1 MTIPSQH
8 AHHMV
13 KYLEFPC
20 AGVVLAHIEGCPYAK
35 GKNMISLAYIPC
47 GSEVLCK
54 IMSHRS
60 LYCMHGE
67 DPEEK
72 RAVVVAGKL
81 HSLVT
86 NLTDDSS
93 IASMRHLGYGTH
105 LQGVAV
111 ATSDQVKSVVDSKSE
126 SRSRTS
132 KCASFRHIQT
142 CPT

>member
-1 MTIPSQH
+1 
-8 AHHMV
+8 MV
-13 KYLEFPC
+13 KYLECPC
-20 AGVVLAHIEGCPYAK
+20 AEVVLAHIEGCPYAK
-35 GKNMISLAYIPC
+35 GKNMISLAYTPC

-81 HSLVT
+81 HFLVT

-93 IASMRHLGYGTH
+93 IASMRHMGYGIH

-111 ATSDQVKSVVDSKSE
+111 TIRDQVKSVVDFKSE
-126 SRSRTS
+126 SHSLTS
-132 KCASFRHIQT
+132 TCASLRHIQS